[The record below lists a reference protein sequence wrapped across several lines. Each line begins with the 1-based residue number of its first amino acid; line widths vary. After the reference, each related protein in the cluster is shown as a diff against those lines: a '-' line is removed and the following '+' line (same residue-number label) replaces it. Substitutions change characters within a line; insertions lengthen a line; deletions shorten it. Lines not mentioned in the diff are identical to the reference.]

1 MEKGW
6 KLIQKTPQRYYVK
19 NNYIYF
25 IGDTD
30 LNLKEIA
37 SFYYANGTPKRVR
50 GNDTKFV
57 LLAEWENCKRVTLR
71 TKGRHGPT
79 IEFNMKFRTKKS
91 RGVIKKYR
99 IKGKLIS
106 KQLRFSEF
114 FRLNQMAPI

>member
-1 MEKGW
+1 MEKCW
-6 KLIQKTPQRYYVK
+6 KLTYKTPQRYYVTS
-19 NNYIYF
+19 NYICF

-37 SFYYANGTPKRVR
+37 PFYYGNGTPKRVR
-50 GNDTKFV
+50 GNDTEFV
-57 LLAEWENCKRVTLR
+57 LLAKWANCKRVTLR

-79 IEFNMKFRTKKS
+79 IEFNMKFPTKKS

-106 KQLRFSEF
+106 KQLRF
-114 FRLNQMAPI
+114 

>member
-1 MEKGW
+1 MEKFR
-6 KLIQKTPQRYYVK
+6 KLIDETPQSYYFTC
-19 NNYIYF
+19 NYKCF

-37 SFYYANGTPKRVR
+37 SSYHGNGTPKKVR
-50 GNDTKFV
+50 GNDTEFV
-57 LLAEWENCKRVTLR
+57 LLAKWENCKRVTLR

-79 IEFNMKFRTKKS
+79 IEFNMKFPTKKS

-106 KQLRFSEF
+106 KQLRF
-114 FRLNQMAPI
+114 